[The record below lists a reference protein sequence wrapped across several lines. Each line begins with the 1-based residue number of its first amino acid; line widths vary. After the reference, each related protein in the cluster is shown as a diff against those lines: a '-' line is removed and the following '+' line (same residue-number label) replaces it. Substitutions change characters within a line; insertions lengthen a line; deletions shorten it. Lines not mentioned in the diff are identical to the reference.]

1 MHICVCICICVRDPM
16 VDVSMY
22 THMYAPITCITES
35 MLDMWMYV
43 CVNSNSTIEIKIT
56 LWIQESFVIFAMK
69 G

>member
-1 MHICVCICICVRDPM
+1 MCVFMDPM

-22 THMYAPITCITES
+22 MHMYTSITCITDS
-35 MLDMWMYV
+35 MHICMHV
-43 CVNSNSTIEIKIT
+43 CVEIKIT